1 MLDIKK
7 VGIKICSYRKKIGY
21 SQGKLAEIL
30 HISPQAV
37 SKWENGRALPD
48 TSLLP
53 VLAGLFGCTIDDMLM
68 PAYSSDGTIPGNIET
83 QAEEIANIV
92 VKRIAKTAVIG
103 LDDDEI
109 IDAVRKLHPNMSK
122 FDIIRRSPEKT
133 RRYSLIY
140 ITVKTPQN
148 ELNLVEKVYRNDEIE
163 LHRYSFLSQYIKEI
177 PTIYYADSERKILLM
192 EDLSGN
198 YIQGNNFGSDT
209 EYGDIIRENYSNLV
223 KAAAKFHGGFWDN
236 YDVFGKVGL
245 DWRLNSKENLLA
257 HISGME
263 KDFKKYKRSE
273 ETGQIAKE
281 GIGTNNITSA
291 QLDYYTQALEYLKT
305 EYVKLIDSRFH
316 AGKNITVIHGDLH
329 PGNTFVSKSADR
341 KVKFI
346 DMQAIRMGL
355 CTEDLAML
363 AALHMSENAETMPLL
378 DHYYHRLTE
387 TVKDYSYETFIA
399 DYKISVA
406 ENMFF
411 PIRLINRGI
420 TDFRMRDRAIKEFE
434 TFFIKTIDKS

>member
-21 SQGKLAEIL
+21 SQEKLAEIL

-37 SKWENGRALPD
+37 SKWENGHTLPE

-53 VLAGLFGCTIDDMLM
+53 VLAQIFGCTIDEMIM
-68 PAYSSDGTIPGNIET
+68 SAYSLEADIEIET
-83 QAEEIANIV
+83 PAEHIANIV
-92 VKRIAKTAVIG
+92 VKKIAKNTVIG

-109 IDAVRKLHPNMSK
+109 IEAVKKVHPDMSK
-122 FDIIRRSPEKT
+122 FEITRSTPEKK

-140 ITVKTPQN
+140 ITAKTPQN
-148 ELNLVEKVYRNDEIE
+148 ELNLVEKVYRNDDVE
-163 LHRYSFLSQYIKEI
+163 LQRYSVLNQCI
-177 PTIYYADSERKILLM
+177 PTIYFIDAERKILLM
-192 EDLSGN
+192 EDLSEQ
-198 YIQGNNFGSDT
+198 YIKGNNFNEDN
-209 EYGDIIRENYSNLV
+209 EYGEIIRENYTNVLN
-223 KAAAKFHGGFWDN
+223 AAAKFHGGFWDN
-236 YDVFGKVGL
+236 YDVFGKIGL

-263 KDFKKYKRSE
+263 KDFRKYKKNNSSE
-273 ETGQIAKE
+273 TQV
-281 GIGTNNITSA
+281 
-291 QLDYYTQALEYLKT
+291 DYYEQSLEYLKT

-341 KVKFI
+341 TVKFL
-346 DMQAIRMGL
+346 DMEAVRMGL
-355 CTEDLAML
+355 CTEDLAMYI
-363 AALHMSENAETMPLL
+363 ALHVSENAETMPLL
-378 DHYYHRLTE
+378 EYYYQCLSE

-434 TFFIKTIDKS
+434 TFFIKTVDKS